1 MNDAPLR
8 LAAVLFEGFE
18 TLDVFGPLQ
27 IFGNAPDV
35 FEIFTVAPASG
46 PVRSRQGQQVVAEYE
61 LHGCP
66 EPDALLVPGGWGTRE
81 LVDDPRFIEWLA
93 ARGRDASLTMSVCT
107 GAALIARAGLL
118 DGRRATTNKLAFDW
132 VRSQGPKVEWQT
144 HARWIDEGEVVTSA
158 GVSAGIDMALGVIAR
173 LVGEDRARL
182 LADLAEY
189 EWNRNPDHDRFAT
202 AAGLA

>member
-8 LAAVLFEGFE
+8 LATVLFEGFE

-35 FEIFTVAPASG
+35 FDIFTVAAASG
-46 PVRSRQGQQVVAEYE
+46 PVRSRQGQRVVADYD
-61 LHGCP
+61 LQSCP

-81 LVDDPRFIEWLA
+81 LVDDTPFIEWLA
-93 ARGRDASLTMSVCT
+93 ARARVASLTMSVCT

-118 DGRRATTNKLAFDW
+118 DGKRATTNRLAFDW
-132 VRSQGPKVEWQT
+132 VRSHGPKVEWQMDT
-144 HARWIDEGEVVTSA
+144 RWIDEGEVVTSA

-173 LVGEDRARL
+173 LVGEERAHL

-189 EWNRNPDHDRFAT
+189 DWNRDPH
-202 AAGLA
+202 

>member
-46 PVRSRQGQQVVAEYE
+46 PVRSRQGQRVVAEYD
-61 LHGCP
+61 LHSCP
-66 EPDALLVPGGWGTRE
+66 EPEALLVPGGWGTRE
-81 LVDDPRFIEWLA
+81 LVDDEHFIEWLG
-93 ARGRDASLTMSVCT
+93 ARGREASLTMSVCT

-118 DGRRATTNKLAFDW
+118 DGKRATTNKLAFDW
-132 VRSQGPKVEWQT
+132 VRSHGPEVEWQT

-158 GVSAGIDMALGVIAR
+158 GVSAGIDMALSVIAR

-189 EWNRNPDHDRFAT
+189 EWNRNPDQDRFAT